1 MAKLFA
7 ERLEI
12 LESKIKDLDNEESIV
27 ERVKKLEKQIEELDA
42 KINQVINEITPIITS
57 HANALNALLGKRN

>member
-12 LESKIKDLDNEESIV
+12 LESQFKNEESIND
-27 ERVKKLEKQIEELDA
+27 KINKLEKQIEELNE
-42 KINQVINEITPIITS
+42 KINQIINEITPIITS
-57 HANALNALLGKRN
+57 HANALNALLGNRN